1 MIAQDLTVN
10 YITFCSSITFFF
22 SSLFKELDM
31 TSSFVRKAALIAM
44 HKLEQ
49 KPKLEKKEKRKM
61 PEKEEYKTGPEKS
74 HEEREVAK
82 KVKKLAYRSD

>member
-1 MIAQDLTVN
+1 
-10 YITFCSSITFFF
+10 
-22 SSLFKELDM
+22 M

-49 KPKLEKKEKRKM
+49 KPKLEKEKRKM
-61 PEKEEYKTGPEKS
+61 PEKEEYKTVPEKS
-74 HEEREVAK
+74 HEEREAAK

>member
-1 MIAQDLTVN
+1 
-10 YITFCSSITFFF
+10 
-22 SSLFKELDM
+22 M

-49 KPKLEKKEKRKM
+49 KPKLEKKEKKKM
-61 PEKEEYKTGPEKS
+61 PEKEYKTGPEKS